1 MITIDC
7 MGKVQRLD
15 GFGFNRERLGLRYSP
30 GCGDTTANNIIL
42 LGLDLWINYKYY
54 IQIVDITLDLK
65 FNKIKLKKNIIC

>member
-42 LGLDLWINYKYY
+42 LGLDL
-54 IQIVDITLDLK
+54 
-65 FNKIKLKKNIIC
+65 